1 MLTFIFLLFYYL
13 KFYLIVLDPDLLM
26 TVGSMGSLVG
36 TFPPSIGTLF
46 TVYTTMACGFISF
59 CLTCGTFYLL
69 LSDDSA
75 TPAAES
81 ESRADASRLLT
92 TAALLAIT
100 LLVLRGCALYG
111 FDYVLA
117 ANHDNMPSHFAAVN
131 EFAINSAICLCGLL
145 IVDYARNSWW
155 QFVGVGL
162 LFARAA
168 LDMALTTTKGGLA
181 EMAILLGVLWLVKGA
196 TISRKQVV
204 LLGICISFTVAIYPL
219 MIGIRSLRLTGVDLS
234 TAVEAAGDLKDEA
247 SSAVIFSKPAPE
259 MIFGR
264 LPGADALIAL
274 VDRGAEPLG
283 TYSLDMWFGRRKSKD
298 IVDYVSY
305 DMFEFWVTLMPSMLG
320 EFFVIG
326 GDAGVTVGVIVF
338 TFGVLLAWRWLLK
351 QRFLITHALQALFA
365 TTVFGSV
372 LEGGLDYQLSRAWPL
387 MIVAAM
393 LVEWMTRWSFQPQQQ
408 RTVGPQPIVVIAS
421 GMVTKQ

>member
-26 TVGSMGSLVG
+26 TVGSMGGLVG

-69 LSDDSA
+69 LSDDSV

-92 TAALLAIT
+92 TAALTLLAIT
-100 LLVLRGCALYG
+100 LLVLRAYALYA

-117 ANHDNMPSHFAAVN
+117 ASHDAMPSHLAAVN

-168 LDMALTTTKGGLA
+168 VDMALTTTKGGLF

-204 LLGICISFTVAIYPL
+204 LLGICISLTMAIYPL

-247 SSAVIFSKPAPE
+247 SSAAIFSKPAPE

-283 TYSLDMWFGRRKSKD
+283 TYSLDMWFGLRKSKV

-305 DMFEFWVTLMPSMLG
+305 DMFEFWTTLMPSMLG

-326 GDAGVTVGVIVF
+326 GDAGVTVGVMVF

-351 QRFLITHALQALFA
+351 QRFLITHALQAVFA
-365 TTVFGSV
+365 TSVFGSA

-387 MIVAAM
+387 LIVTAM
-393 LVEWMTRWSFQPQQQ
+393 LVEWTTRWLFQQQ
-408 RTVGPQPIVVIAS
+408 RPRAVGLQPS
-421 GMVTKQ
+421 S